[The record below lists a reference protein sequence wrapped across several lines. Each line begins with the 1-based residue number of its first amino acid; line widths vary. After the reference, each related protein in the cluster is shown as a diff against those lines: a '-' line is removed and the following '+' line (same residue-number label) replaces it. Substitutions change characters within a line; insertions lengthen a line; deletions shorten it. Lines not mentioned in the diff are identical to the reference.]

1 MKLSDDIQTLKGI
14 GPKSAKL
21 YAKLG
26 IFTLSDLITY
36 YPRDYER
43 YDDPKGFAQAKPGEN
58 LSVYAKVTSA
68 PTLSFA
74 GKYKL
79 VTCKLVDAY
88 GTCFSAKWFN
98 QPYLRSTLKTGMAYV
113 FRGRVSEK
121 GYGKVLEQP
130 QIFTKERYNELS
142 KKLLPIYPLTK
153 GLSRDALMKSE
164 KAVLSHIYETF
175 GDDSELPGRLPAEVE
190 KKYKLLSYLR
200 AIEEI
205 HFPSDEKSYIRA
217 RDRIVFEEF
226 YDFFVDMRTL
236 KSRMRSEKNAYPTK
250 LLNDT
255 DELIKSLPYC
265 LTGAQEKTLFTIRQ
279 EMAGSSVVHRLIQGD
294 VGSGKT
300 IVAFLCM
307 YEAALNGYQAAL
319 MAPTEVLAVQHFNEL
334 NRLLQRQNMNVRT
347 SLLVGSLTAAERR
360 EVHEKIKNHETD
372 IIIGTHALFQDDV
385 IFERLGL
392 VITDEQHRFGV
403 NQRKSLSK
411 KGGMP
416 HCVYMS
422 ATPIPR
428 SLAGVLYADMDVSI
442 IDEKPT
448 NRLEIKSCVVDT
460 TYRPNAYAFIKREL
474 KAGHQ
479 AYIICS
485 LVEESELMDGEN
497 VVDYAAK
504 MKEIFGSE
512 MVGVLHGRMSAEMK
526 RGTMEDF
533 ASGKTKILVSTTVV
547 EVGVDV
553 SNATVML
560 IEDAQRFGLAQLH
573 QLRGRVGRGDAQSYC
588 IFIDTKGDPED
599 NERLKVMN
607 SSNDG
612 FFIAAEDLRLR
623 GPGDLFGIRQSG
635 ELEFKLA
642 DIYRDSEIM
651 NKAAEAAS
659 GAEGVFNQ
667 T

>member
-43 YDDPKGFAQAKPGEN
+43 YEAPRGFASAKPGE
-58 LSVYAKVTSA
+58 LFAVYARVTST
-68 PTLSFA
+68 PTLTFA

-79 VTCKLVDAY
+79 VTCKFVDVY
-88 GTCFSAKWFN
+88 GTHFSAKWFN
-98 QPYLRSTLKTGMAYV
+98 QPYLKSTLKTGMAYV
-113 FRGRVSEK
+113 LRGKLSDK
-121 GYGKVLEQP
+121 HYGNYLEQP
-130 QIFTKERYNELS
+130 QIFTKERYDELS

-175 GDDSELPGRLPAEVE
+175 DDNDELGTTISRLPVE
-190 KKYKLLSYLR
+190 IENKYKLLSYLR
-200 AIEEI
+200 ALEEI

-226 YDFFVDMRTL
+226 YCFFVDMRTL
-236 KSRMRSEKNAYPTK
+236 KSRMKGLENAYPTK
-250 LLNDT
+250 LMSET
-255 DELIKSLPYC
+255 DELIKGLPYE
-265 LTGAQEKTLFTIRQ
+265 LTGAQEKTLSTIRH
-279 EMAGSSVVHRLIQGD
+279 EMAGQGVVHRLIQGD

-319 MAPTEVLAVQHFNEL
+319 MAPTEVLAVQHFNALKKLLEGQGISL
-334 NRLLQRQNMNVRT
+334 NI
-347 SLLVGSLTAAERR
+347 SLLVGSLSAAEKRDAHKR
-360 EVHEKIKNHETD
+360 IRNHEVD
-372 IIIGTHALFQDDV
+372 IVIGTHALFQDDV
-385 IFERLGL
+385 EFARLGL

-403 NQRKSLSK
+403 NQRKKLGD

-416 HCVYMS
+416 HTLYMS

-460 TYRPNAYAFIKREL
+460 SYRPNAYAFIKREL

-479 AYIICS
+479 AYIICP
-485 LVEESELMDGEN
+485 LVEESELMSGEN
-497 VVDYAAK
+497 VVDYAAR

-512 MVGVLHGRMSAEMK
+512 TVGILHGRMSAEEK
-526 RGTMEDF
+526 RKAMEDF
-533 ASGKTKILVSTTVV
+533 AAAKTRVLVSTTVV

-553 SNATVML
+553 PNATVML

-635 ELEFKLA
+635 ELNFKLA

-659 GAEGVFNQ
+659 LV